1 MRLEDKDLGFY
12 KGSVGDNFVKIIHKG
27 ETMDFE
33 KYEYIYF
40 NVCEVLTS
48 SQDGVMICWLS
59 KGRFIGEIEF
69 GSGRDEV
76 RWFCIVSRTMV

>member
-40 NVCEVLTS
+40 NVEV
-48 SQDGVMICWLS
+48 
-59 KGRFIGEIEF
+59 FIE
-69 GSGRDEV
+69 
-76 RWFCIVSRTMV
+76 CM